1 VSRGRRVRFLAV
13 AVLALAALLIVMSRQ
28 IGRGGP
34 GFDRA
39 GRPRQAD
46 RDRGETP
53 AGQAATGAAV
63 RPDLSFYDTLGV
75 TSGGAGPAAAPPLGP
90 RLKGEVEKAAPAD
103 AYVIQ
108 VLATH
113 DPVQARQVREQVA
126 ALGLPARVI
135 EGEAE
140 GKPIYRVRVGS
151 YRERKT
157 AVAWAEKIEARI
169 GLTPWVLQEARQ

>member
-1 VSRGRRVRFLAV
+1 VNRGRRVRFLAV

-28 IGRGGP
+28 IGRDGAGS
-34 GFDRA
+34 DRA
-39 GRPRQAD
+39 QRRGHAD

-53 AGQAATGAAV
+53 TDQAATGAAGL
-63 RPDLSFYDTLGV
+63 PDLSFYDTLGV
-75 TSGGAGPAAAPPLGP
+75 TSGGAGRAAAPPSGP
-90 RLKGEVEKAAPAD
+90 RLKGAAEKPAPAD

-113 DPVQARQVREQVA
+113 DAVQARQVREQVA
-126 ALGLPARVI
+126 ALGIPARVI

>member
-1 VSRGRRVRFLAV
+1 MNRGRRVRFLAV

-34 GFDRA
+34 GSDRA
-39 GRPRQAD
+39 QRRGHAD
-46 RDRGETP
+46 RGATP
-53 AGQAATGAAV
+53 TEQAATGAAGL
-63 RPDLSFYDTLGV
+63 PDLSFYDTLGV
-75 TSGGAGPAAAPPLGP
+75 TSGGAGRAAAPPSGP
-90 RLKGEVEKAAPAD
+90 RLKGAAEKPAPAD

-113 DPVQARQVREQVA
+113 DAAQARQVREQVA
-126 ALGLPARVI
+126 ALGIPARVI